1 LYVPKG
7 GAGSSHRFLRSKP
20 GVFFMSTILPVKGTR
35 DFFPEDMAF
44 RQWLYANIREVSEA
58 FGYQEFEAP
67 LIERV
72 ELYAAKSGE
81 ELVNEQSFVFEDK
94 SGEMITL
101 RPELTPSLARMIAAR
116 SRALPKPIRWWSFG
130 PFWRYERPQR
140 GRTREFFQ
148 WNIDLLGVDSPQADA
163 ELLAVVALFFKNI
176 GLTPNQVGILVNNRR
191 LADKQLQSIDAPSNK
206 KVEIFR
212 LIDRKEKMSDQA
224 WKAYAS
230 DLGLSSDQFNRL
242 TQILTDKDAW
252 SQSEELVQCFKAVEA
267 LGISD
272 YVSYDPTIIRGLDYY
287 TGTVFE
293 ACDLSGDKR
302 SILGGGRYDDLVS
315 DVGGDPLPGVGFA
328 MGDVVIQLILEEL
341 GLVPDLRVN
350 PADVLVPTFDENLL
364 EATLSLASEL
374 RFAGFKVEWFP
385 QADRLQKQFRYADR
399 QGIPL
404 VAIIGPDEIAD
415 GKVTIKDLRSGKQES
430 IDRDMMAQYLNECIS
445 VEKNN

>member
-1 LYVPKG
+1 MT
-7 GAGSSHRFLRSKP
+7 A
-20 GVFFMSTILPVKGTR
+20 ILPVKGTR

-44 RQWLYANIREVSEA
+44 RQWLYSKIREVSES

-72 ELYAAKSGE
+72 DLYAAKSGE

-94 SGEMITL
+94 GGDKIAL
-101 RPELTPSLARMIAAR
+101 RPELTPSLARMVATR

-148 WNIDLLGVDSPQADA
+148 WNIDLLGIDTPQADA
-163 ELLAVVALFFKNI
+163 ELLAVIALFFMKV
-176 GLTPNQVGILVNNRR
+176 GLSSTQVKILVNNRR
-191 LADKQLQSIDAPSNK
+191 LADTQLQSLNLPSSK

-212 LIDRKEKMSDQA
+212 LIDRKEKLSQQA
-224 WKAYAS
+224 WKAYAK
-230 DLGLSSDQFNRL
+230 DLGLNDDQFDSLVTLLADKNAW
-242 TQILTDKDAW
+242 TQSD
-252 SQSEELVQCFKAVEA
+252 ELVQLFKAVEA
-267 LGISD
+267 LGISG

-293 ACDLSGDKR
+293 ARDIAGNNR
-302 SILGGGRYDDLVS
+302 SILGGGRYDNLIA

-328 MGDVVIQLILEEL
+328 MGDVVLQLTLEDM
-341 GLVPDLRVN
+341 GLIPDLRVN
-350 PADVLVPTFDENLL
+350 PADVLVPTFDDNLMD
-364 EATLSLASEL
+364 ASLSLASEL
-374 RFAGFKVEWFP
+374 RLSGLNVEWFP

-404 VAIIGPDEIAD
+404 VVIVGPDEFSN
-415 GKVTIKDLRSGKQES
+415 GTVTVKDLISGQQETIS
-430 IDRDMMAQYLNECIS
+430 RDKMVQYIKIFLERENS
-445 VEKNN
+445 S